1 MNIPKSNEL
10 VSYSKAG
17 DKFHYLW
24 AVCRSL
30 RMVYPKSP
38 IHHMVIEGSDQPQ
51 LEGEYVIDVSEYIGP
66 AEGDIQEIDHFQL
79 KHTITQ
85 KEKPFQLS
93 NTDIKKTISGFAK
106 RYLGYLNHNGKNN
119 VSPIIR
125 FSIITN
131 RPIDQS
137 LKQGIENIIRGNP
150 VDTRFLNTLKRYTK
164 LDGEN
169 LTKFCSSL
177 NFVDGEGDYSIQRYK
192 LHVELSQILAGAVDN
207 PQVDTIVA
215 LIEDK
220 VLPNSNRRI
229 VREEIFQRLGVTS
242 EGDLYP
248 APPEFEK
255 LDNPIS
261 RKQYEILLDH
271 ILNSTTPTIIQ
282 AISGVGKSV
291 FARQITQLLP
301 TGSLG
306 IIYDCFGGG
315 QYLNRS
321 KLRHRHR
328 DALTQIANE
337 IAAYGFAESLPL
349 IAQASAL
356 DDEILRKFLTR
367 LDTAI
372 KSLRKA
378 DKNAVLVIVIDAA
391 DNAEMAAGKFN
402 DSCFVHELLRESLP
416 GGCKL
421 VMLCRPERLHLLQA
435 PANIVPLNLE
445 PFSREESLIHLQRY
459 FPQATE
465 ADGLE
470 FHRLTNNGNPRV
482 QANALSQRFDTVPET
497 LASFGPSGT
506 TVEEQI
512 EKQLHSAILS
522 VKDKLPPDYQ
532 KHVDAIC
539 LGLAN
544 LPPFVPLDVLAK
556 TAGVDDAT
564 IKSFIADLGRP
575 LWLSDSS
582 VQFRDEP
589 TETWFRK
596 KFSAT
601 SEQIA
606 SYITYL
612 KPLASHSTYVAQALP
627 SLLLQAEKYDEL
639 INLAISDEFLPENN
653 PIDARNVRVYRL
665 QFAFKAALKLK
676 QYADAAKLALRA
688 GEEVAGDKRQLALLK
703 KNVDLIAPLQSQQ
716 KVQELAFRHS
726 LRGGWDGSENVYSA
740 ALLSSVEDFKGEAR
754 SYLRA
759 AHNWLT
765 MYFEARERK
774 EKIHSQDRLSDED
787 IVEMAFAHFN
797 LQGRNELVKF
807 LLGWNHP
814 EVTYR
819 ISQKFIK
826 RLVDA
831 GSFDV
836 IEGISELDF
845 DDKSDKHIQYLV
857 IAISHELLEVGR
869 FLSAEKLMQSCLNML
884 ADKHI
889 RISKPDHL
897 YGDTTLRAI
906 LSFLE
911 GCAAAKLSKTKILRA
926 LNYYAPKRAARWI
939 ASRFQSDDRDSF
951 LRATALRY
959 VLENKSELNLD
970 ELFPIEF
977 GKKGHK
983 PYDSDQNVREFREV
997 VGGLLPWYLV
1007 RAHVL
1012 VGNINDIANMLKN
1025 ANLQSKNARTQRW
1038 RDSDTIHNEIS
1049 KVQVEILIL
1058 YRESSPDQVESFFKE
1073 YLKENDRI
1081 WMPDRF
1087 KAVRGAFRSNHLLG
1101 IRRPL
1106 EQLTYQI
1113 ISSLTKEDSTTRAEW
1128 YICLARAV
1136 LSIDIE
1142 DAAVYFDKG
1151 VEAVSKFGD
1160 ELIERWEAVVALA
1173 KRSAEGGHTSP
1184 ELAYRFIRCAE
1195 LVGDNAV
1202 DEDHFNRK
1210 QAIRICAKLSP
1221 TSALAA
1227 LSRWRD
1233 RDVGWFDRQLPALAY
1248 EMVHSDYLSPSTGWP
1263 LSAFFDGSELDDF
1276 ASLCLKK
1283 SSVTAHSQYI
1293 LETAIR
1299 DLRLYEASE
1308 KIWRNMDQVAQQ
1320 YGIRNTQLNEILA
1333 FYTEYPEK
1341 DYKEINK
1348 PVPHLSQG
1356 ESEQIDWDKLLSD
1369 LDLTTASGI
1378 SQAIHRFDITST
1390 KFRDHKAF
1398 WQEVFKRIQESD
1410 AVKFLQALVI
1420 AEHADKFDIR
1430 SALLSLPDDWR
1441 QKASVKR
1448 NWEQFLESVA
1458 RRFAS
1463 EFMSRFIWENYQEA
1477 IRPDDDIMPAIRK
1490 GILEGLS
1497 QEGDLVDAST
1507 LFGFAEV
1514 VSPYISPEEGTSL
1527 LDYALSR
1534 FELHTEAEYADGPW
1548 ASWLNPPEEISTALA
1563 GFIWSALGSPRMKI
1577 RWQAAHCVRRL
1588 AEMGCEREIDALI
1601 RWLESDTVGAFGN
1614 HKFPFYNLHARQ
1626 YLLIALARV
1635 SVDNPQILKNH
1646 SAIFPKYAFSTPHIL
1661 IQKFSTEIALNIEKI
1676 FPGTYDGDVLAQ
1688 FHQVGKSQLP
1698 IRNTKNY
1705 HGKFESY
1712 WHAKGEVDTTLK
1724 FYHGW
1729 DFDRYWFEPLGEV
1742 FGISKEQVEEL
1753 ATEVLVNEWRVNT
1766 DGSFQNDPRSGLWHS
1781 SQNERETWHDHGS
1794 YPRTDNYG
1802 FYLSYHSMLV
1812 VAAKL
1817 LEKMPVLHRR
1827 DWEED
1832 EWTEWLERH
1841 ELTRK
1846 DGRWLSDRRDPAP
1859 LLQRAWIREMKDKNW
1874 RSDIS
1879 SIDFLDGIL
1888 FERSGETWLNV
1899 YGFWED
1905 GDSSHEEGFLVY
1917 TALVAPN
1924 VSQSLLNALVTSDP
1938 YDVKLPDYGEKD
1950 WELGSYPF
1958 ELKGWIWDSNSKSGL
1973 DEFDPHGSRIAY
1985 PPYNIGQSIVEKLNL
2000 SVDSEQREWFLSDME
2015 KPSLMCEIWRGNLY
2029 NDDKDP
2035 LRRGKRLNAS
2045 LAFLRHL
2052 CSTLNR
2058 DLVFKVEID
2067 RRFKETSY
2075 ARRSDEDDTGY
2086 KPPHIKIYILSA
2098 DGRLRDTETHYQLG

>member
-10 VSYSKAG
+10 VSYAKAG

-24 AVCRSL
+24 AACRSL

-66 AEGDIQEIDHFQL
+66 TESDIQEINHFQL

-85 KEKPFQLS
+85 KEQPFQLS
-93 NTDIKKTISGFAK
+93 DSDIKKTISGFAK
-106 RYLGYLNHNGKNN
+106 RYSEYLNHNDENS
-119 VSPIIR
+119 VSPTVR

-177 NFVDGEGDYSIQRYK
+177 NFVDGEGDYFAQGYK

-207 PQVDTIVA
+207 PQVDTIGT

-220 VLPNSNRRI
+220 VLPNSNGRI

-242 EGDLYP
+242 QDDLYP

-255 LDNPIS
+255 LDNPIL

-328 DALTQIANE
+328 DALIQIANE
-337 IAAYGFAESLPL
+337 LASHGFAESLPL
-349 IAQASAL
+349 IAQTSAQP
-356 DDEILRKFLTR
+356 DEILRKFLTR

-372 KSLRKA
+372 RSLRKA
-378 DKNAVLVIVIDAA
+378 DQNAVLVIVIDAA

-416 GGCKL
+416 DGCKL

-482 QANALSQRFDTVPET
+482 QANALSQRFDTIPET

-564 IKSFIADLGRP
+564 VKSFIADLGRP

-606 SYITYL
+606 SYTTYL

-688 GEEVAGDKRQLALLK
+688 GEEVAGDKRQLELLK

-754 SYLRA
+754 SFLRA

-765 MYFEARERK
+765 LYFDTQKQK
-774 EKIHSQDRLSDED
+774 EEKNRLQSNLNDD
-787 IVEMAFAHFN
+787 DMVELAFAHFN
-797 LQGRNELVKF
+797 LLGVDGLMDF
-807 LLGWNHP
+807 LLAWRSP
-814 EVTYR
+814 EFTYEIAR
-819 ISQKFIK
+819 KFIK
-826 RLVDA
+826 RLIDIGNFNA
-831 GSFDV
+831 
-836 IEGISELDF
+836 IEIISQFNF
-845 DDKSDKHIQYLV
+845 DDKRNKHIQYLT

-869 FLSAEKLMQSCLNML
+869 FLPSKKLMSLCLDL
-884 ADKHI
+884 LIDKRT
-889 RISKPDHL
+889 RITKLDYYP
-897 YGDTTLRAI
+897 YRDTRLQAT

-911 GCAAAKLSKTKILRA
+911 GCAATKLSKGKILRV
-926 LNYYAPKRAARWI
+926 LNYYVSKK
-939 ASRFQSDDRDSF
+939 ASRMVSDRFMSEDRENF
-951 LRATALRY
+951 LRAVSLRC
-959 VLENKSELNLD
+959 VLENKLEPNLD
-970 ELFPIEF
+970 ELLPIEF
-977 GKKGHK
+977 VKKGHK
-983 PYDSDQNVREFREV
+983 PYDSDQNVREFKEV

-1007 RAHVL
+1007 RAHAL
-1012 VGNINDIANMLKN
+1012 VSDIGDIANMLKD
-1025 ANLQSKNARTQRW
+1025 ADAQSKNARTQRW
-1038 RDSDTIHNEIS
+1038 RDSDTIPNEIS
-1049 KVQVEILIL
+1049 KIQVETLIL
-1058 YRESSPDQVESFFKE
+1058 YREASSDQTESFFKE

-1081 WMPDRF
+1081 WMPYRL

-1101 IRRPL
+1101 LRRQL
-1106 EQLTYQI
+1106 ERLTYQI
-1113 ISSLTKEDSTTRAEW
+1113 ISSLTKEESTTRAEW
-1128 YICLARAV
+1128 YIDLARAV
-1136 LSIDIE
+1136 LSVDYA
-1142 DAAVYFDKG
+1142 DAAVYFNKA

-1160 ELIERWEAVVALA
+1160 ELVERWEAVVSLA

-1195 LVGDNAV
+1195 LIGDNVAR
-1202 DEDHFNRK
+1202 EKYFNRNE
-1210 QAIRICAKLSP
+1210 AVRICARLSP
-1221 TSALAA
+1221 VSALAA

-1233 RDVGWFDRQLPALAY
+1233 RDVGWFDQQLPALAY
-1248 EMVHSDYLSPSTGWP
+1248 ELVDSDYLSPSTGWS

-1283 SSVTAHSQYI
+1283 DSVYCQYI
-1293 LETAIR
+1293 LDTAIR
-1299 DLRLYEASE
+1299 DMRFAEVSE
-1308 KIWRNMDQVAQQ
+1308 KSWRKIGEVAQQ
-1320 YGIRNTQLNEILA
+1320 CGIRNTQLNEILA

-1348 PVPHLSQG
+1348 PGHHLSQD
-1356 ESEQIDWDKLLSD
+1356 ESEQADWGKILDD
-1369 LDLTTASGI
+1369 LDLTTDSGI
-1378 SQAIHRFDITST
+1378 SQAIDRFKTAST
-1390 KFRDHKAF
+1390 KIRHHEAF
-1398 WQEVFKRIQESD
+1398 WQEVFKRVPESD

-1420 AEHADKFDIR
+1420 AEHANKFDIQ
-1430 SALLSLPDDWR
+1430 SALSSLPDDWR
-1441 QKASVKR
+1441 QKVSVKQ

-1463 EFMSRFIWENYQEA
+1463 EFMSRFIWEYYQEA
-1477 IRPDDDIMPAIRK
+1477 VRPDDDIMPAFRK
-1490 GILEGLS
+1490 GILDGLS
-1497 QEGDLVDAST
+1497 QKGDLVDAST

-1514 VSPYISPEEGTSL
+1514 VSPYISPEGGTSL
-1527 LDYALSR
+1527 LDFALTR
-1534 FELHTEAEYADGPW
+1534 FELHTEAEYADGIW
-1548 ASWLNPPEEISTALA
+1548 ASWLNPPEDISTALA
-1563 GFIWSALGSPRMKI
+1563 GFIWSALGSPRAKI

-1588 AEMGCEREIDALI
+1588 AEMRCETEINALI
-1601 RWLESDTVGAFGN
+1601 AWMEQGNVGAFGS

-1626 YLLIALARV
+1626 YLLIAFARI
-1635 SVDNPQILKNH
+1635 SIDNPQILRNH
-1646 SAIFPKYAFSTPHIL
+1646 FAIFPKYALSAMPHIL
-1661 IQKFSTEIALNIEKI
+1661 IQKFSAEIALNIEDA
-1676 FPGTYDGDVLAQ
+1676 FPRTYSEDLIKQ
-1688 FHQVGKSQLP
+1688 LHQVGVSELP
-1698 IRNTKNY
+1698 IKEMKG
-1705 HGKFESY
+1705 HSHHKLESY
-1712 WHAKGEVDTTLK
+1712 WHTKGEVDTSLK
-1724 FYHGW
+1724 FHHGY
-1729 DFDRYWFEPLGEV
+1729 DFDRYWFEPLGNV

-1753 ATEVLVNEWRVNT
+1753 ATKVLVNEWHVST
-1766 DGSFQNDPRSGLWHS
+1766 DGGYKSDPRIGLWNS
-1781 SQNERETWHDHGS
+1781 SRNERET
-1794 YPRTDNYG
+1794 
-1802 FYLSYHSMLV
+1802 
-1812 VAAKL
+1812 
-1817 LEKMPVLHRR
+1817 
-1827 DWEED
+1827 
-1832 EWTEWLERH
+1832 
-1841 ELTRK
+1841 
-1846 DGRWLSDRRDPAP
+1846 
-1859 LLQRAWIREMKDKNW
+1859 
-1874 RSDIS
+1874 
-1879 SIDFLDGIL
+1879 
-1888 FERSGETWLNV
+1888 
-1899 YGFWED
+1899 
-1905 GDSSHEEGFLVY
+1905 
-1917 TALVAPN
+1917 
-1924 VSQSLLNALVTSDP
+1924 
-1938 YDVKLPDYGEKD
+1938 
-1950 WELGSYPF
+1950 
-1958 ELKGWIWDSNSKSGL
+1958 
-1973 DEFDPHGSRIAY
+1973 
-1985 PPYNIGQSIVEKLNL
+1985 
-2000 SVDSEQREWFLSDME
+2000 
-2015 KPSLMCEIWRGNLY
+2015 
-2029 NDDKDP
+2029 
-2035 LRRGKRLNAS
+2035 
-2045 LAFLRHL
+2045 
-2052 CSTLNR
+2052 
-2058 DLVFKVEID
+2058 
-2067 RRFKETSY
+2067 
-2075 ARRSDEDDTGY
+2075 
-2086 KPPHIKIYILSA
+2086 
-2098 DGRLRDTETHYQLG
+2098 